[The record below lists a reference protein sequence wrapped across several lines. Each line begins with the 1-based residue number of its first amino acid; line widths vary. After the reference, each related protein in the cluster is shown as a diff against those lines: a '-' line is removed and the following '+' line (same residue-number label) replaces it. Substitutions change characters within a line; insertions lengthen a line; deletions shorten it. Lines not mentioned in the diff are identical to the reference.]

1 MSTPPDQTV
10 TPCPVSWCPEAGH
23 HEWDGTPGDEAFR
36 FHQVRSRITA
46 EGAGRDMAVT
56 VSAVVFEE
64 TDEPI
69 DRSVQIVTDEAE
81 DAIAFL
87 RSRAAVA
94 ELVAALQRAAD
105 LVFPESMD

>member
-1 MSTPPDQTV
+1 MTTPPTV
-10 TPCPVSWCPEAGH
+10 TPCPVPWCPEAGH
-23 HEWDGTPGDEAFR
+23 HVWDGTPGDEAFR

-64 TDEPI
+64 TDEPT

-105 LVFPESMD
+105 LVFPESTD